1 MHFET
6 EKTYFRRIFVTFY
19 KFLNSLFE
27 GITFEREMSK
37 ATFVTLLLKFDVVDF
52 TAFMSA
58 FDHRVKL
65 LINIFLNE
73 TVVEVQKLNP
83 PRGIMWLPQPI
94 MQPNLPQSNR
104 SQKLF
109 STRDVVII

>member
-1 MHFET
+1 MCSYYFAALDILLVIFIKLRYSFNSFFFKILKLKMHFET

-27 GITFEREMSK
+27 GITFEREMSQ

-58 FDHRVKL
+58 FDHRV
-65 LINIFLNE
+65 N
-73 TVVEVQKLNP
+73 
-83 PRGIMWLPQPI
+83 
-94 MQPNLPQSNR
+94 SY
-104 SQKLF
+104 
-109 STRDVVII
+109 